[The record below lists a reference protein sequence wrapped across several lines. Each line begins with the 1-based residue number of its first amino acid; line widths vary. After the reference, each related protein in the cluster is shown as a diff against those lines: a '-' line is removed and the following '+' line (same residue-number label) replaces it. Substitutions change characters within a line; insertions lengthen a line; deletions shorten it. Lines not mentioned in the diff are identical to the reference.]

1 MPGGRAARGKHNEQ
15 HPDTPSDPLRPLV
28 PCGCRGG
35 AGVDHRPASER
46 QSAHFQELACK
57 VLHPAVV
64 GGGLFELDASTLGF
78 TDGQTYHYWFE
89 VDDTSPGA
97 TGRVQTTDPLA
108 FVVDYR
114 LYAPKNPSVVHPASV
129 IGFSGGGLVA
139 RDPNG
144 EAPQR
149 SVADFDRLAQNNRIV
164 IYELPR
170 PLNPPLLTVWSR

>member
-1 MPGGRAARGKHNEQ
+1 MSNILTRRQTHFVLWCPAA
-15 HPDTPSDPLRPLV
+15 V
-28 PCGCRGG
+28 AG
-35 AGVDHRPASER
+35 APELIIGQLQNGNPPT
-46 QSAHFQELACK
+46 FKELACK